1 LKAQVDST
9 NKPSN
14 AYVSIH
20 TNASVSDANRLS
32 NTVVTP
38 SGTPTSYYVT
48 YRDATGCY
56 SVVSAVIVVVQAPYH
71 WHQQVHWQV
80 QVRFVQ
86 VLVVL
91 SATCA
96 TGTLSWY
103 TDSGLTGTA
112 LASSTVSPTTTT
124 TYYGACVNGTCK
136 SPASSVTV
144 TVTATPLAP
153 TSALASPSSI
163 CSGSSSVLSA
173 TCATGTLSWYTD
185 SGLTGTA
192 LASSTVSPTTTT
204 TYYGA
209 CVMVLVKAQRV
220 VLL

>member
-1 LKAQVDST
+1 LAS
-9 NKPSN
+9 PS
-14 AYVSIH
+14 SIC
-20 TNASVSDANRLS
+20 
-32 NTVVTP
+32 
-38 SGTPTSYYVT
+38 SGS
-48 YRDATGCY
+48 
-56 SVVSAVIVVVQAPYH
+56 SS
-71 WHQQVHWQV
+71 
-80 QVRFVQ
+80 
-86 VLVVL
+86 VL

-153 TSALASPSSI
+153 TSASASPSSI

-209 CVMVLVKAQRV
+209 CVMGYVKVQRV